1 MNTKNLDKSLYD
13 KDDFHVI
20 LIWKKVAL
28 YS

>member
-1 MNTKNLDKSLYD
+1 MNTKNLDQSLYD
-13 KDDFHVI
+13 NDDFHVI

>member
-13 KDDFHVI
+13 KDDFPVI